1 MRFRVARTDWL
12 APLAPA
18 GSGLPTH
25 HAAETMRRQIRP
37 TLGATVTT
45 VTTVTTATTVA
56 SAALLVAV
64 SAWSAHL
71 LLAPLPRV
79 DPAVRAVPA
88 ALDATGGAALFG
100 AAPDQA
106 NRGDVQL
113 LGLLA
118 FDPHH
123 AAAIVSVGGEA
134 ARVVRVNG
142 AIGNAATLAEVRS
155 RSIVVEHN
163 GVRREIALPTVDS
176 PNAFVR

>member
-37 TLGATVTT
+37 TL
-45 VTTVTTATTVA
+45 VTTATTVA

-71 LLAPLPRV
+71 LLAPLPHV
-79 DPAVRAVPA
+79 DPAVQAVPA
-88 ALDATGGAALFG
+88 TLDATGGAALFG

-163 GVRREIALPTVDS
+163 GVRREIALPTIDS